1 MNNKN
6 YQLTETLLYKGIEG
20 AVTGQFL
27 IDIDNETL
35 WASRKTVAEVF
46 GTTAQNIST
55 HFINIFD
62 EGELDENKV
71 SINANDLF
79 KDQKE
84 FSNESFLN
92 SKKGGRPEKWYNLD
106 GIISVGYRVNSKQAT
121 QFRIWSTNVLKEYM
135 IKGFVLDDE
144 LLKNGSRFGKDYF
157 DKLLERVR
165 EIRVSERRV
174 YQKITDLYALSYDY
188 NDNLQITRDFFA
200 KVQNKVIYAVS
211 GKTAP
216 EIIVERADSN
226 EMNMGLVTWEGS
238 PKTKIHASDVVISKN
253 YLNEDELKTADRLV
267 DGFLTT
273 AEMRVETHRKR
284 EKPLLLKDWSELLDN
299 YINLNDFEI
308 LNNKGKISKQEA
320 DKIAKKEYNKYRPIQ
335 DELYKSDYDKR
346 IEEVD
351 KAIKRIESRKK
362 L

>member
-6 YQLTETLLYKGIEG
+6 YQLTETLLYKGIKG

-27 IDIDNETL
+27 IDIGNETL
-35 WASRKTVAEVF
+35 WASQKTVAEIF
-46 GTTAQNIST
+46 GTSSANISMHMT
-55 HFINIFD
+55 NIFQD
-62 EGELDENKV
+62 GELEENEV
-71 SINANDLF
+71 SISSKKLF
-79 KDQKE
+79 EGQKE
-84 FSNESFLN
+84 FIKKSLIN
-92 SKKGGRPEKWYNLD
+92 SKKGGRP
-106 GIISVGYRVNSKQAT
+106 G
-121 QFRIWSTNVLKEYM
+121 IWSTNILKEYM

-308 LNNKGKISKQEA
+308 LNNRGKIIIKA
-320 DKIAKKEYNKYRPIQ
+320 LKI
-335 DELYKSDYDKR
+335 
-346 IEEVD
+346 
-351 KAIKRIESRKK
+351 
-362 L
+362 